1 MSLNMLNSKRNMIVG
16 FDDLINNPTT
26 RVPVILCLDVS
37 GSMLG
42 PSINELNEGVQ
53 QFYTAVRSDDMA
65 LYSAEIAV
73 VTFGA
78 SVECIDNFST
88 LDTKEKLPEL
98 KAGGRTPMGEAVN
111 LAMDML
117 EERKQMYKAGG
128 VDYYQPWLI
137 LMTDGE
143 PNGDPNML
151 KTAMKRTTDKVNEG
165 TLTIIPIGVG
175 PDASLDCL
183 AGFSPEIKPLQLNGL
198 KFKQFFA
205 WLGKSVSVRSNNMG
219 LGGLF
224 TQKDIEDWKSL

>member
-128 VDYYQPWLI
+128 VDYYQRA
-137 LMTDGE
+137 T
-143 PNGDPNML
+143 
-151 KTAMKRTTDKVNEG
+151 R
-165 TLTIIPIGVG
+165 
-175 PDASLDCL
+175 
-183 AGFSPEIKPLQLNGL
+183 F
-198 KFKQFFA
+198 
-205 WLGKSVSVRSNNMG
+205 
-219 LGGLF
+219 
-224 TQKDIEDWKSL
+224 